1 MQRMRGQV
9 QRCVWTCIAAGM
21 TEPGAG
27 DEVGD
32 SEHEADDDRRFAR
45 DAAQAGQRA
54 KINQEDRRNDEA
66 HPPDDARMRF
76 EQQET
81 DGAVIPSSR

>member
-1 MQRMRGQV
+1 MGGQV

-21 TEPGAG
+21 TEPGAR

-32 SEHEADDDRRFAR
+32 SEHEADNDRRFAR
-45 DAAQAGQRA
+45 HAAQGGQCA
-54 KINQEDRRNDEA
+54 KINQEGRRNGEA
-66 HPPDDARMRF
+66 HPPDDARMGL

-81 DGAVIPSSR
+81 DRTVIPSLR